1 MKILKYKIP
10 IYQPFLS
17 SNELKYLNECIKS
30 NYISSKGNFVKM
42 FENKF
47 AKFIGAKYA
56 TSCCN
61 GTCALHL
68 AIATLGIGYGDEI
81 IIPTLTFI
89 ATANSIINNGATPV
103 LVDVQ
108 NDWQIN
114 PDKIRKKITKK
125 TKAIIAVHL
134 YGYPCNIEE
143 LTKISKDYNLFLIED
158 CAQALGCFY
167 KNKHVGTFGDIGTFS
182 FFANKTI
189 TTGEGGMLVTNKHS
203 LINKAQYLKS
213 HGKVVSDNYLFKSS
227 GFNFRMTN
235 LSAAVGL
242 AQLERINKI
251 LNKKK
256 KVEKKY
262 RELLKNLPVE
272 FNDGKNS
279 DNSWLVT
286 ILVENNKIRN
296 SLRRFLMENN
306 IETRPIFYPLHIL
319 PMFKSNR
326 SEFQIAERIAG
337 RGVSLPSYPTLKNEE
352 IKFICDKITEFYR
365 ITKLK

>member
-10 IYQPFLS
+10 IYQPFLYG
-17 SNELKYLNECIKS
+17 NEKKYLNECIKS
-30 NYISSKGNFVKM
+30 NYVSSKGNFVKM

-47 AKFIGAKYA
+47 AKYIGVKYA

-89 ATANSIINNGATPV
+89 ATANSVINNGATPV

-114 PDKIRKKITKK
+114 PDKIREKITKK

-134 YGYPCNIEE
+134 YGYPCNMKE
-143 LTKISKDYNLFLIED
+143 LIKISKDYNLFLIED
-158 CAQALGCFY
+158 CAEAIGCFY
-167 KNKHVGTFGDIGTFS
+167 RNKHVGTFGDIGIFS
-182 FFANKTI
+182 FFGNKTI
-189 TTGEGGMLVTNKHS
+189 TTGEGGMLVTNNRS
-203 LINKAQYLKS
+203 IINKAQYLKS
-213 HGKVVSDNYLFKSS
+213 HGKSVSDNYLFESS

-251 LNKKK
+251 LTMKK
-256 KVEKKY
+256 KVENKY

-272 FNDGKNS
+272 FNNGNNS
-279 DNSWLVT
+279 NNPWLVT

-296 SLRRFLMENN
+296 GLRKFLRENN
-306 IETRPIFYPLHIL
+306 IQTRPIFYPLHIL

-326 SEFQIAERIAG
+326 DEFQKAENIAC
-337 RGVSLPSYPTLKNEE
+337 RGISLPSYPALKNEE
-352 IKFICDKITEFYR
+352 IKYICDKITEFYK